1 MDATHTLWRV
11 GIDGTDRE
19 RLLTKKT
26 NSFEFDVAVY
36 NERVIL
42 FTSDTIYSFDGN
54 LNIIKTYD
62 FDKLEATADIGQII
76 IKNGNVVFAMSVRSD
91 NKLQYVVYNSD
102 GEIMF
107 EY

>member
-1 MDATHTLWRV
+1 MAPARK
-11 GIDGTDRE
+11 GEPEG
-19 RLLTKKT
+19 KT

-36 NERVIL
+36 NERFIL

-102 GEIMF
+102 GEIVF